1 MTKHDA
7 LKDLAA
13 VLRDSPRPLARVESG
28 PAPLSAGQR
37 YLTSNPT
44 VAQGKRG
51 TSLFSQL
58 LPSLTGLGGGSSG
71 SSLLGSLLGG
81 GQGGGSGG
89 AAGALGL
96 SPILSGLLGLI
107 GGGKKSGPTPLAL
120 YSAPQR
126 TQLQSGLQGGTVSGA
141 DVGQSGLSRTNGAV
155 GQPQVT
161 LHIQAM
167 DTQSILNR
175 STDIAQAV
183 RQAMLQSHPINDVV
197 ADL

>member
-13 VLRDSPRPLARVESG
+13 VLRDSPKPLGRVESG
-28 PAPLSAGQR
+28 PAPLSPAQR
-37 YLTSNPT
+37 YLNSSPT
-44 VAQGKRG
+44 VVQGKSG
-51 TSLFSQL
+51 SSLFSQL

-81 GQGGGSGG
+81 GQGNGSGG
-89 AAGALGL
+89 VAGALGL

-107 GGGKKSGPTPLAL
+107 GGGKKGAAAPLAL

-126 TQLQSGLQGGTVSGA
+126 VQLQSGLQGGTVSGA
-141 DVGQSGLSRTNGAV
+141 DSGQNGLSRTNGAT